1 VDPGRSAEAAG
12 LAFGYGTNV
21 KDIDAQ
27 LSAFGLKSVGNPV
40 PTFPI
45 STWVWF
51 PLRDPGKSDTDVKP
65 GMQMG
70 QVPNGFKPLI
80 QAVGGSVNSL
90 LRSRDR
96 CAAGLEG
103 SSAQVLRA

>member
-1 VDPGRSAEAAG
+1 MGLVPLAG
-12 LAFGYGTNV
+12 SWKTCG
-21 KDIDAQ
+21 Q
-27 LSAFGLKSVGNPV
+27 
-40 PTFPI
+40 
-45 STWVWF
+45 
-51 PLRDPGKSDTDVKP
+51 RQSDTDVKP

>member
-1 VDPGRSAEAAG
+1 
-12 LAFGYGTNV
+12 
-21 KDIDAQ
+21 
-27 LSAFGLKSVGNPV
+27 
-40 PTFPI
+40 
-45 STWVWF
+45 
-51 PLRDPGKSDTDVKP
+51 
-65 GMQMG
+65 MQMG

-96 CAAGLEG
+96 YAAGLEG